1 MKKYDVRSCK
11 ILQRNQLTQ
20 DVFDVTV
27 DAGELAKLAR
37 PGQFAQIAVPGR
49 TLRRPI
55 SICEI
60 DAEHRTLR
68 FVFQVRGEG
77 TAILAG
83 FEPGEAL
90 DVLAPLGNG
99 FDLGGDFHHPLFV
112 GGGIGLP
119 PLLAA
124 AEKFG
129 SRAVVAAGFRSRDA
143 VILRDD
149 FESCG
154 CKMLIATDDGSLGH
168 HGLVT
173 ELFDG
178 LSFDAVFACG
188 PLPMLRAV
196 SVAARSAAFRVR
208 FRWKNGWP
216 AASAHV
222 SAVRLRCAARTAA
235 NVTVTSARMALYS
248 TPPYFFFRKK
258 KYAKRNHVLA
268 TEEIKYRWKLRVDCG

>member
-1 MKKYDVRSCK
+1 MKKYDVRPCG
-11 ILQRNQLTQ
+11 ILRKNQLAQ
-20 DVFDVTV
+20 DIWDMTV
-27 DAGELAKLAR
+27 DAGDLAGIAR
-37 PGQFAQIAVPGR
+37 PGQFAQIAVPGK

-77 TAILAG
+77 TEILSG

-99 FDLGGDFHHPLFV
+99 FDLGGGFRRPLFV

-124 AEKFG
+124 AELFG
-129 SRAVVAAGFRSRDA
+129 SKAVVAAGFRSRDA

-154 CKMLIATDDGSLGH
+154 CRMLIATDDGSLGH
-168 HGLVT
+168 HALVT
-173 ELFDG
+173 ELFGG

-196 SVAARSAAFRVR
+196 SAAAKERGV
-208 FRWKNGWP
+208 P
-216 AASAHV
+216 CQV
-222 SAVRLRCAARTAA
+222 SMEE
-235 NVTVTSARMALYS
+235 RMACGIGACLGC
-248 TPPYFFFRKK
+248 
-258 KYAKRNHVLA
+258 AV
-268 TEEIKYRWKLRVDCG
+268 KLRGPDGSERYGHVCKDGPVFDSSVLFL

>member
-1 MKKYDVRSCK
+1 MKKYDVRSCE

-49 TLRRPI
+49 TLRRPV

-68 FVFQVRGEG
+68 FVIQVRGAG

-173 ELFDG
+173 ELFNG

-196 SVAARSAAFRVR
+196 SVAASERGV
-208 FRWKNGWP
+208 P
-216 AASAHV
+216 CQV
-222 SAVRLRCAARTAA
+222 SMEE
-235 NVTVTSARMALYS
+235 RMACGIGACLGCAVKMRGPDGSERYG
-248 TPPYFFFRKK
+248 
-258 KYAKRNHVLA
+258 HVCKDGPVFDSSVLF
-268 TEEIKYRWKLRVDCG
+268 L